1 MPYVNTKPG
10 KCMWW
15 CNENER
21 KSDKERKSEIQTE
34 SKCQRL
40 CIFVIQSW
48 WWNKFMNMI
57 EKLNFLK
64 YIKGKENNSRA
75 KLLTFIAVLSWT
87 VCNHVMVRGEGTE
100 EETSWQIDLHSPDF
114 PSYCLI
120 WTKLYWQL
128 VAVGIER
135 QILLPR
141 LTICFNSITPI
152 PISSHQE

>member
-1 MPYVNTKPG
+1 MQYVNTKPG

-21 KSDKERKSEIQTE
+21 KSDKERKSEIQRVNV
-34 SKCQRL
+34 KG
-40 CIFVIQSW
+40 FVSLWFYPSYEINSW
-48 WWNKFMNMI
+48 IWF
-57 EKLNFLK
+57 EKMNFLK

-100 EETSWQIDLHSPDF
+100 EETSWQIDLHSPDS

-128 VAVGIER
+128 VAVGIKR

>member
-1 MPYVNTKPG
+1 
-10 KCMWW
+10 MWW

-21 KSDKERKSEIQTE
+21 KSDKERKSEIQRVNV
-34 SKCQRL
+34 KG
-40 CIFVIQSW
+40 FVSLWFYPSDEINSWIWLKNWISWNILKERKIIQ
-48 WWNKFMNMI
+48 
-57 EKLNFLK
+57 
-64 YIKGKENNSRA
+64 RA

-100 EETSWQIDLHSPDF
+100 EETSWQIDLHSPDS

>member
-1 MPYVNTKPG
+1 MRESQIKKESQRYRQRANVKGFVSLWFYPDDEINSWIWLK
-10 KCMWW
+10 KWISW
-15 CNENER
+15 
-21 KSDKERKSEIQTE
+21 KILKERKIIQ
-34 SKCQRL
+34 
-40 CIFVIQSW
+40 
-48 WWNKFMNMI
+48 
-57 EKLNFLK
+57 
-64 YIKGKENNSRA
+64 RA

>member
-1 MPYVNTKPG
+1 
-10 KCMWW
+10 MWW

-21 KSDKERKSEIQTE
+21 KSDKERKSEIQRVNV
-34 SKCQRL
+34 KG
-40 CIFVIQSW
+40 FVSLWFYPSYEINSW
-48 WWNKFMNMI
+48 IWF
-57 EKLNFLK
+57 EKMNFLK

-100 EETSWQIDLHSPDF
+100 EETSWQIDLHSPDS

-128 VAVGIER
+128 VAVGIKR

>member
-1 MPYVNTKPG
+1 MRESRIKKESQRYRQRVNVKGFVSLWFYP
-10 KCMWW
+10 
-15 CNENER
+15 
-21 KSDKERKSEIQTE
+21 SYEIN
-34 SKCQRL
+34 
-40 CIFVIQSW
+40 SW
-48 WWNKFMNMI
+48 IWF
-57 EKLNFLK
+57 EKMNFLK

>member
-1 MPYVNTKPG
+1 MRESQIKKESQRYRLRANVKGFVSLWFYP
-10 KCMWW
+10 
-15 CNENER
+15 
-21 KSDKERKSEIQTE
+21 SDEINSWIWLKNWISWNILKERKIIQ
-34 SKCQRL
+34 
-40 CIFVIQSW
+40 
-48 WWNKFMNMI
+48 
-57 EKLNFLK
+57 
-64 YIKGKENNSRA
+64 RA

-87 VCNHVMVRGEGTE
+87 VCNHVMVHWEGTG